1 MSEPNYHST
10 KWCSEKL
17 LAIVMIKTK
26 LKVKKKTIYLGLS
39 ILENSQKVM
48 HEFRYDHIKQ
58 KHQEKTNLI

>member
-1 MSEPNYHST
+1 MVFRKIISNSYDQN
-10 KWCSEKL
+10 
-17 LAIVMIKTK
+17 KTK
-26 LKVKKKTIYLGLS
+26 SEKKTIYLGLS

>member
-17 LAIVMIKTK
+17 LAIAMNKTK
-26 LKVKKKTIYLGLS
+26 LKMKKTIYLGIS